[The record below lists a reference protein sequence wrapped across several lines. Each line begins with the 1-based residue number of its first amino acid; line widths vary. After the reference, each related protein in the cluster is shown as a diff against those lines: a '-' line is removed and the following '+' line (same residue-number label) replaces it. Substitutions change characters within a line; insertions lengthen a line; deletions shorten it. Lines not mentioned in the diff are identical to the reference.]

1 MDKKEVIDQ
10 VKILIQVGD
19 MQYLD
24 KLLTK
29 YKINSAGQ
37 Y

>member
-1 MDKKEVIDQ
+1 MEKKEVIDQ

-24 KLLTK
+24 TLLAK
-29 YKINSAGQ
+29 HKINSAG
-37 Y
+37 

>member
-1 MDKKEVIDQ
+1 MEKKEVIDQ

-24 KLLTK
+24 TLLAK
-29 YKINSAGQ
+29 YKITSAG
-37 Y
+37 